1 MEQHYQHNTPQRL
14 SALYQYHNAPELAP
28 VSGLEYDDTI
38 HDASSD
44 KYPVVH
50 HRHYESTIIG
60 KVYDTNDRPPRI
72 IFGMKVRT
80 FLLVAA
86 IMLLLIVG
94 AAVGGALGG
103 ARRENHVQPDY
114 SPANIETNSG
124 SSSASSSTPTSAMS
138 SSSSGYQPTIPTYT
152 PLDACPDANNT
163 LYTSSQAD
171 RASDSKA
178 EKTAGLTFTRYCD
191 VASPL
196 DGNGNAKASMLSEAF
211 VYSLDDCIELCA
223 SLNYWA
229 GEAKCTVAAYDV
241 KGSRHGNCWVGSAE
255 GVAGV
260 GDLEEKEG
268 VAVAL
273 VLST

>member
-1 MEQHYQHNTPQRL
+1 MLIIIQHNNPQRL

-60 KVYDTNDRPPRI
+60 KVYDRNDRPPRI

-114 SPANIETNSG
+114 SPANIETQSG
-124 SSSASSSTPTSAMS
+124 SSSASRSVTKKLSHTIEFTNRCAQLNAHFRHVIQLIHLPTHNANIRAAGRLPGRKQHPLHILA
-138 SSSSGYQPTIPTYT
+138 SGPHE
-152 PLDACPDANNT
+152 
-163 LYTSSQAD
+163 
-171 RASDSKA
+171 R
-178 EKTAGLTFTRYCD
+178 
-191 VASPL
+191 
-196 DGNGNAKASMLSEAF
+196 
-211 VYSLDDCIELCA
+211 
-223 SLNYWA
+223 
-229 GEAKCTVAAYDV
+229 
-241 KGSRHGNCWVGSAE
+241 
-255 GVAGV
+255 
-260 GDLEEKEG
+260 LE
-268 VAVAL
+268 
-273 VLST
+273 S

>member
-1 MEQHYQHNTPQRL
+1 MEQHYQHNNPQRL

-50 HRHYESTIIG
+50 HRHYESTIIS
-60 KVYDTNDRPPRI
+60 KVYDRNDRPPRI

-114 SPANIETNSG
+114 SPANVETNSD

-138 SSSSGYQPTIPTYT
+138 SSSSGYEPTIPTYT
-152 PLDACPDANNT
+152 PLNACPDANNT

-171 RASDSKA
+171 RTSDSTA
-178 EKTAGLTFTRYCD
+178 EKTTAGLTFTRFCD

-196 DGNGNAKASMLSEAF
+196 DRNAKASTLSEAF

-229 GEAKCTVAAYDV
+229 DDIKCTVAEIGRASCRERV
-241 KGSRHGNCWVGSAE
+241 SR
-255 GVAGV
+255 
-260 GDLEEKEG
+260 
-268 VAVAL
+268 
-273 VLST
+273 

>member
-1 MEQHYQHNTPQRL
+1 MSFPPDHTECIWHEESRKLTPSQHNTPQRL

-114 SPANIETNSG
+114 SPANIETNG
-124 SSSASSSTPTSAMS
+124 DSSSASRYARTGNPRTNAYKLLTISSAAQHPPPPCHPAHPATNPQYQHTRPSTPAQTQTTPSTHPRKRTARATRQLRRR
-138 SSSSGYQPTIPTYT
+138 QP
-152 PLDACPDANNT
+152 A
-163 LYTSSQAD
+163 
-171 RASDSKA
+171 
-178 EKTAGLTFTRYCD
+178 
-191 VASPL
+191 
-196 DGNGNAKASMLSEAF
+196 
-211 VYSLDDCIELCA
+211 
-223 SLNYWA
+223 
-229 GEAKCTVAAYDV
+229 
-241 KGSRHGNCWVGSAE
+241 
-255 GVAGV
+255 
-260 GDLEEKEG
+260 
-268 VAVAL
+268 
-273 VLST
+273 

>member
-1 MEQHYQHNTPQRL
+1 MEGHSQVRPDYSTKTQPPVPHAPPLINNPHITTLIPHDHGKLMWHAESQRLTPPQHNPQRL

-38 HDASSD
+38 HDGASD

-50 HRHYESTIIG
+50 HRHYESTIVGG
-60 KVYDTNDRPPRI
+60 KVYDNDRPPRI

-124 SSSASSSTPTSAMS
+124 SSSAS
-138 SSSSGYQPTIPTYT
+138 TY
-152 PLDACPDANNT
+152 AWN
-163 LYTSSQAD
+163 
-171 RASDSKA
+171 
-178 EKTAGLTFTRYCD
+178 
-191 VASPL
+191 SP
-196 DGNGNAKASMLSEAF
+196 
-211 VYSLDDCIELCA
+211 
-223 SLNYWA
+223 
-229 GEAKCTVAAYDV
+229 
-241 KGSRHGNCWVGSAE
+241 
-255 GVAGV
+255 
-260 GDLEEKEG
+260 
-268 VAVAL
+268 
-273 VLST
+273 